1 MKKILL
7 ITGVLIGIFFSLWD
21 SMTSY
26 ADTAPI
32 DDEIGIEI
40 ISWPFF
46 IKKTI
51 IYMVIGG
58 LTGFLTGFII
68 HKLIRS
74 EKKVIFLNLKK
85 LNSK

>member
-7 ITGVLIGIFFSLWD
+7 IIGVLVGILFSLWD
-21 SMTSY
+21 SMVNY

-32 DDEIGIEI
+32 NDEMGIEI

-46 IKKTI
+46 IKKTL

-58 LTGFLTGFII
+58 LTGCLISFII
-68 HKLIRS
+68 HKFYRRAG
-74 EKKVIFLNLKK
+74 KKNNI
-85 LNSK
+85 SKS